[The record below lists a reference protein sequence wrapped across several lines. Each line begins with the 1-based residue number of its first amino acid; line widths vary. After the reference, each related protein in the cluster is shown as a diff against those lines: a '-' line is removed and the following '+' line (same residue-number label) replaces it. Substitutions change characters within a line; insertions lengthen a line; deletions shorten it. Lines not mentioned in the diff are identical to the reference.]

1 MKAFL
6 RENKALLGFLGWA
19 FALLI
24 AWVILDTFF
33 HNAIMRT
40 HYVLIEGQT
49 KVAVW
54 LLEVLHYSVHAEYG
68 IPGYMSW
75 IKVEGS
81 PGVYVGS
88 GCSGLELFLI
98 FAGFILIIKGNLK
111 HKFWFVP
118 TGLAIILLLNIIRI
132 SALTIIVYHAPAYLD
147 FNHKYTFVFIVYG
160 AILLLWWWWVKKG
173 QGARSREQ
181 GARGREQ
188 GVRSKVKGSE
198 VNGIGY

>member
-6 RENKALLGFLGWA
+6 TENKALLVFLGWA
-19 FALLI
+19 FGLLI
-24 AWVILDTFF
+24 AWVMLDAFF
-33 HNAIMRT
+33 HDAIMRV

-49 KVAVW
+49 NIAVW
-54 LLEVLHYSVHAEYG
+54 LLEVFGYSVHAEYG

-75 IKVEGS
+75 IQVEGS

-118 TGLAIILLLNIIRI
+118 AGLAIILILNIIRI
-132 SALTIIVYHAPAYLD
+132 ATLAAIVYHAPEYLD

-160 AILLLWWWWVKKG
+160 VILLLWWWWVKKG
-173 QGARSREQ
+173 QRAGGGEQSARSREQ
-181 GARGREQ
+181 RA
-188 GVRSKVKGSE
+188 RSK
-198 VNGIGY
+198 